1 MKKLGHKVK
10 DFVENQKWT
19 KQNTNKPTTKPKEK
33 KKRCVSQAHELH
45 QGIRHASVSTKLR
58 QSLSLVLK
66 GL

>member
-1 MKKLGHKVK
+1 MILWKTKKEIKK
-10 DFVENQKWT
+10 PK
-19 KQNTNKPTTKPKEK
+19 TNKLTTKPNEK
-33 KKRCVSQAHELH
+33 KKWASQAHGLH